1 MQRNRVLL
9 LLAAP
14 DDAVTPQLR
23 DALSREAK
31 AALGRVTIDGAAYR
45 VAARVPPSGSSMPS
59 SYDLILERG
68 LANGV
73 MLGGF
78 SAVLEV
84 SCPAPDGLDELARCV
99 DGVGGRLEG
108 LIDRSR
114 SCAVVGTDLVLL
126 DGGGPVQLFYC
137 MRRSPDATHEA
148 FSKFWAK
155 QHAEIAVTTPSL
167 AGYRQ
172 LHASLDHSRV
182 ASEAAGLPGDRDQRR
197 RARMVQGDG
206 RVRQRGRRTRH
217 LHTGREGIG
226 AEVQQPRWRD
236 LHHRLGVRPQQWHGR
251 CPVVSERAR

>member
-14 DDAVTPQLR
+14 DDAVTSQLR
-23 DALSREAK
+23 DALGRDAK

-45 VAARVPPSGSSMPS
+45 VAARVPPSGSAQPS

-78 SAVLEV
+78 SAVIEV
-84 SCPAPDGLDELARCV
+84 SCAAPDGLDELAQCV
-99 DGVGGRLEG
+99 DGVGARLDG

-172 LHASLDHSRV
+172 LHASLDYSRV
-182 ASEAAGLPGDRDQRR
+182 ASEAAGLPVTEINGVALEWFKAMDGFVSAVGGPATFTQAAKASEQKFNNLDGATCIIGSVFDRSN
-197 RARMVQGDG
+197 G
-206 RVRQRGRRTRH
+206 
-217 LHTGREGIG
+217 TG
-226 AEVQQPRWRD
+226 
-236 LHHRLGVRPQQWHGR
+236 GVPW
-251 CPVVSERAR
+251 